1 MKHVNVRLVISFA
14 VWLAPLVAGW
24 HLVGELFAPEACL
37 DFGGAFDYV
46 NWRCSQD
53 DQEVFRYMEV
63 PVYRLPS
70 FHAFAVCLA
79 LAALVTSMLHSHRGR
94 ARSRTPS

>member
-24 HLVGELFAPEACL
+24 HLLGELFAPEACL

-53 DQEVFRYMEV
+53 DQEVFQYMEV

-70 FHAFAVCLA
+70 FQAFTGCLA
-79 LAALVTSMLHSHRGR
+79 LTALVTSMLHLHRKR
-94 ARSRTPS
+94 TRSRTPS